1 MSAVLVASARLQRD
15 THMYSGRRS
24 SAASCLV
31 SSTYPPSIPRTRV
44 AFIFWP
50 AGLNMLLQQY
60 DTAFTLK

>member
-1 MSAVLVASARLQRD
+1 MSAVLVASARLQREAQ
-15 THMYSGRRS
+15 MYSKHRS

-31 SSTYPPSIPRTRV
+31 SSTYLPSIPRTRV
-44 AFIFWP
+44 AFVFWP